1 MDTSRVEGFNLSN
14 SDVHGGYPDSL
25 LQVFTADLRSSA
37 TRLQGVQLKLD
48 AVDKRLRSLMMRS
61 DMEDILSYAL
71 VNLHVG
77 FDHELKR
84 CIDYLN
90 SAADRLE
97 WCESEVIRL
106 AQSI

>member
-1 MDTSRVEGFNLSN
+1 MEGAYLLN
-14 SDVHGGYPDSL
+14 SDMTGEYRDSL

-37 TRLQGVQLKLD
+37 TRLQGVQLKLE
-48 AVDKRLRSLMMRS
+48 AVDKRLRSLMRLS
-61 DMEDILSYAL
+61 NMEDILSYAL

-77 FDHELKR
+77 FDYELKR

-97 WCESEVIRL
+97 HCENEVIRR
-106 AQSI
+106 AQTM